1 MNIGIFSRTFETADL
16 EETYKRMIE
25 HDIYHA
31 QFNLSN
37 AGMPTL
43 PEYLDEE
50 KIEEIKNITDGYN
63 IKLEAL
69 SGTFNMIDPDEDA
82 RKKGCSQFEIQCKI
96 ARMLDIPMV
105 SLCTGTKNLDDKW
118 LWHDD
123 NLKQS
128 SWDDLL
134 RSTEIILKHAQD
146 NNIILGVEPEIG
158 NIINTPLMA
167 RKYLDKIGSPNIKII
182 MDGANIFLKDQV
194 EDMKNVLKEAFEI
207 LGKDIVSAHAKD
219 FYYDEDIEFVAAG
232 QGSLDFDY
240 YLTLL
245 KEVDYKGT
253 LIMHGLT
260 EKEVSMSKM
269 FLKEKIKAN
278 KL

>member
-1 MNIGIFSRTFETADL
+1 MKIGIFSRTFETADL

-25 HDIYHA
+25 HGIYHA

-43 PEYLDEE
+43 PESLDEE
-50 KIEEIKNITDGYN
+50 RIEEIKKITDGYN

-82 RKKGCSQFEIQCKI
+82 RKKGCAQFEIQCKI
-96 ARMLDIPMV
+96 ARMLDIPIV
-105 SLCTGTKNLDDKW
+105 SLCTGTKNLENKW

-134 RSTEIILKHAQD
+134 RSTEIILKHAQE

-158 NIINTPLMA
+158 NIINTPRRA
-167 RKYLDKIGSPNIKII
+167 REYLDKIGSPNIKII
-182 MDGANIFLKDQV
+182 MDGANIFLADQV
-194 EDMKNVLKEAFEI
+194 ANMKNVLKEAFDI

-219 FYYDEDIEFVAAG
+219 FYYDKDIEFVVAG
-232 QGSLDFDY
+232 QGILDFDY

-245 KEVDYKGT
+245 KEVDYKGA

-260 EKEVSMSKM
+260 KKEVFMSKM
-269 FLKEKIKAN
+269 FLEEKIKN
-278 KL
+278 IKL